1 MNESEFVDDLH
12 PKIWRACLL
21 METHQSEAPALFG
34 ILSDLDRHWGVDT
47 KLTHLLMCGHWD
59 QDPRPEAIWFEV
71 KRYPGEAELWGLVAA
86 RSAPPIGYYWP
97 QQHRWAAWW
106 ARRGIHTREHTHTD
120 THTRTHTH
128 THTQTPTNTQ
138 THTFVRRREQME
150 IEAMTLTME
159 VGVHRLIVPVIIK
172 EVIEL
177 ILHEWVGVIGEDENQ
192 TLQLIFEAGTTLSV
206 SRSVKIY

>member
-47 KLTHLLMCGHWD
+47 KLTHLLMCAHWD

-106 ARRGIHTREHTHTD
+106 ARRGIHTREHTHRHRQ
-120 THTRTHTH
+120 THR
-128 THTQTPTNTQ
+128 HTQTNTHIRVAQ
-138 THTFVRRREQME
+138 RANGDRGYDVDHGGRCSMF
-150 IEAMTLTME
+150 IDSALC
-159 VGVHRLIVPVIIK
+159 RLLLK
-172 EVIEL
+172 K
-177 ILHEWVGVIGEDENQ
+177 
-192 TLQLIFEAGTTLSV
+192 S
-206 SRSVKIY
+206 